1 MEVLA
6 HHIHNG
12 PANGR
17 LCYPLDWDYLSK
29 TNVWLNIKEKKTHSS
44 RKSACGGCAPEEG
57 VAEFRGCSAKA

>member
-17 LCYPLDWDYLSK
+17 LCYPLDWSYTSK
-29 TNVWLNIKEKKTHSS
+29 TNVWLNIKEKKTHGD
-44 RKSACGGCAPEEG
+44 RASACGGCAPDDD
-57 VAEFRGCSAKA
+57 VAEFRGCA